1 MFLFERFLERLSK
14 SDYRSNFVIKGG
26 FLVSSLI
33 GINNRTTMD
42 MDSTIKGIPLTEEN
56 ITKVVDS
63 IINIEVEYG
72 I

>member
-1 MFLFERFLERLSK
+1 
-14 SDYRSNFVIKGG
+14 
-26 FLVSSLI
+26 
-33 GINNRTTMD
+33 MD